1 MKLPF
6 CPYEGKVAELLRLNS
21 WPESA
26 DPKLVAHAETCSRC
40 SDVMLTNRIFGQGQ
54 SERMLQAHTDS
65 PHYLWWRAQL
75 RRRNSTIEKVNRPL
89 ALAEKL
95 ALGCLLCIV
104 AGIVFWQWQPLG
116 QWIGRLSDNLGEDA
130 FWNTAWIQIIM
141 GGGLIGYSILAGI
154 AAFACIIGLTLWMSG
169 RKE

>member
-1 MKLPF
+1 MKRPF
-6 CPYEGKVAELLRLNS
+6 CPYEEKVAELLRRNS
-21 WPESA
+21 WLESA
-26 DPKLVAHAETCSRC
+26 DPKLAAHAATCCRC
-40 SDVMLTNRIFGQGQ
+40 SDIVLTNRIFRQGQ
-54 SERMLQAHTDS
+54 SERMLQAHTES

-75 RRRNSTIEKVNRPL
+75 RRQHSTIEKVTKPL

-104 AGIVFWQWQPLG
+104 AGIIIWQWQPLG
-116 QWIGRLSDNLGEDA
+116 QWIGRLSDNLGA
-130 FWNTAWIQIIM
+130 GAVWNTTWDQFTL

-154 AAFACIIGLTLWMSG
+154 AAFVCIGGLTLWMSG